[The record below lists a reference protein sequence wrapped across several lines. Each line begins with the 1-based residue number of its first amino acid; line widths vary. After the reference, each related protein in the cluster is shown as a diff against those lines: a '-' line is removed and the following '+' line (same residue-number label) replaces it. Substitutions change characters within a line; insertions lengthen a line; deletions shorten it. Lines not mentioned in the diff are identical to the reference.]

1 MAAIKCFLLDTNL
14 DHSLAT
20 IKFDIWLKFCSNRSI
35 INLAIGQK
43 LSKTADWTIKRK
55 MAARKK
61 FWQGKTLNH
70 SRDLIE
76 LDIWWKFHQNP
87 RSGLSLTQVFP
98 NMLHLRKCPPL
109 RFSNFLLLPSNSVLR
124 TSFVERERPD
134 TIFKQK
140 RYILME
146 RILKIEKIITEYL
159 DNKFQDDRQDTKLLI
174 GR

>member
-43 LSKTADWTIKRK
+43 LSKTADWTIKSK
-55 MAARKK
+55 MAARRK

-109 RFSNFLLLPSNSVLR
+109 RFSNFLLLPSNFVKILINLDLAVTQLLGAVLLA
-124 TSFVERERPD
+124 SAGAPWHNFW
-134 TIFKQK
+134 QK
-140 RYILME
+140 TLS
-146 RILKIEKIITEYL
+146 YL
-159 DNKFQDDRQDTKLLI
+159 DNDSSLLI
-174 GR
+174 NVW